1 MLMEAIVLDSGI
13 LVPQKSSNS
22 LNFQMAVVI
31 LWRPKLRSA
40 FNQLLISLCVIDT
53 IFLISNVMTAR
64 EAFGFKGIALM
75 PIYTDNLSSAISHCD
90 AFLRPR

>member
-1 MLMEAIVLDSGI
+1 MIH
-13 LVPQKSSNS
+13 
-22 LNFQMAVVI
+22 FQMAVII

-64 EAFGFKGIALM
+64 EAFGFKGTCSTPKEEMI
-75 PIYTDNLSSAISHCD
+75 LST
-90 AFLRPR
+90 